1 MCKIGDIIIV
11 DKYKD
16 HGKSIRSHSF
26 VDVSDENGEI
36 HGLSYDFVANVLS
49 SFKNEEQKRRKLNYP
64 GNFPLTSEDVDTDPN
79 NGKSGY
85 IKADQWYYFS
95 KDKIS
100 YMVIGNMKSDIFN
113 LLIDYIEESDFEIVD
128 IVDNL

>member
-1 MCKIGDIIIV
+1 MYHITAALAICL
-11 DKYKD
+11 
-16 HGKSIRSHSF
+16 R
-26 VDVSDENGEI
+26 
-36 HGLSYDFVANVLS
+36 
-49 SFKNEEQKRRKLNYP
+49 
-64 GNFPLTSEDVDTDPN
+64 
-79 NGKSGY
+79 
-85 IKADQWYYFS
+85 IKYYFS

>member
-1 MCKIGDIIIV
+1 MDCPMI
-11 DKYKD
+11 
-16 HGKSIRSHSF
+16 SWRM
-26 VDVSDENGEI
+26 
-36 HGLSYDFVANVLS
+36 S
-49 SFKNEEQKRRKLNYP
+49 SPPFKNEEQKRRKLNYP

>member
-26 VDVSDENGEI
+26 VVVSDENGEI
-36 HGLSYDFVANVLS
+36 HGLSYD
-49 SFKNEEQKRRKLNYP
+49 
-64 GNFPLTSEDVDTDPN
+64 FPLTSEDVDTDPN